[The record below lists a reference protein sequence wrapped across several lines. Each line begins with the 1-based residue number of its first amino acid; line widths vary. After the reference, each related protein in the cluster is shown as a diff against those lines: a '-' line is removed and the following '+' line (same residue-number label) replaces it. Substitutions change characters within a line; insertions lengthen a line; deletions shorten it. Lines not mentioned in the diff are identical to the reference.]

1 MKNKT
6 KLFSKFA
13 VLLATLG
20 AGATLASAHVSAHA
34 DDGWAEAEPSTGKS
48 YAPGLTDA
56 EKREADKI
64 GSQPESEANKRA
76 DAKVQAALDKLDA
89 KYDKQQAAYEVK
101 MEKLAKQNHVKDY
114 GNGTNEPTTT
124 TSTTTS
130 TKKSETKATAKK
142 SSEKKAS
149 AKKTTKKHAKK
160 ATKKVTKKHVKKSSA
175 KKATKKVAKKHV
187 KKATVKKAAKKHA
200 RKHAK
205 RLFRIRV
212 KAHKIYAYKNIKL
225 QKQGR
230 KSEKKGT
237 KLYVYGIIKKG
248 HKTFYK
254 VYGGRVIT
262 ASKSAVTKIN
272 NYVSRVIV

>member
-1 MKNKT
+1 MTKYNK
-6 KLFSKFA
+6 LLSKFA

-76 DAKVQAALDKLDA
+76 DAKDDARLDKLDA
-89 KYDKQQAAYEVK
+89 ISDRQQSEDLLKTEIYYIK
-101 MEKLAKQNHVKDY
+101 R
-114 GNGTNEPTTT
+114 GIFSGTP
-124 TSTTTS
+124 
-130 TKKSETKATAKK
+130 ADAIDF
-142 SSEKKAS
+142 
-149 AKKTTKKHAKK
+149 AKKTLGDYAKVHPSSYAARVLRDYNAITKATKKHAKK
-160 ATKKVTKKHVKKSSA
+160 VTSRKVTKPVA
-175 KKATKKVAKKHV
+175 KKANKKVAKKHV
-187 KKATVKKAAKKHA
+187 KKATVKKAAKKVA
-200 RKHAK
+200 KKHAK
-205 RLFRIRV
+205 TLFRIRV
-212 KAHKIYAYKNIKL
+212 KAQKIYAYKNIKL

-230 KSEKKGT
+230 KAEKKGT
-237 KLYVYGIIKKG
+237 KLYVYGIVKKG

>member
-1 MKNKT
+1 MTKYNK
-6 KLFSKFA
+6 LLSKCA

-34 DDGWAEAEPSTGKS
+34 MSDAEWADSTPQTSG
-48 YAPGLTDA
+48 YAPGLTD
-56 EKREADKI
+56 EQKKRIDQI
-64 GSQPESEANKRA
+64 GTQPESEANKRA

-89 KYDKQQAAYEVK
+89 ISDKQQAEYDAKMNEV
-101 MEKLAKQNHVKDY
+101 AKKNHIKDY
-114 GNGTNEPTTT
+114 GNPDAA
-124 TSTTTS
+124 SVTTS
-130 TKKSETKATAKK
+130 TKKSTTKNVAKKTSVKKATAKK
-142 SSEKKAS
+142 ATAKTS
-149 AKKTTKKHAKK
+149 A
-160 ATKKVTKKHVKKSSA
+160 
-175 KKATKKVAKKHV
+175 KKVAKKHV
-187 KKATVKKAAKKHA
+187 KKATVKKATKKVAK
-200 RKHAK
+200 KHAK

-212 KAHKIYAYKNIKL
+212 KAQKIYAYKNIKL

-230 KSEKKGT
+230 KAEKKGT
-237 KLYVYGIIKKG
+237 KLYVYGIVKKG